1 MNILIIN
8 TVGFRFSDENIS
20 NLRKDFPEH
29 EFTVVDDKDVT
40 DDEVRR
46 AEVMVGFPDPK
57 LLSKAENLKWLHLSS
72 IGVDKH
78 VDKSLY
84 ANPDV
89 ILTNSSGIYGKPISD
104 HIVGYM
110 IALTRNFPFF
120 IRNQEKAAW
129 IKKDADKDIFGS
141 TALIV
146 GLGDVGRNLAR
157 KLKAFDVHTIAVKRT
172 MTEKPDYIDELYTT
186 ESLDELIPRADF
198 VILCVAATPET
209 AGIMNR
215 DRIALMRKDS
225 YLINIGRGSLIDQ
238 DALYEALSEK
248 RIAGAA
254 ADSSTPEPLP
264 PESRF
269 WQLDNMII
277 TPHCSGKSPTTY
289 IRQYAVFYSE
299 LERFSKGEK
308 LKNLIDFD
316 LKY

>member
-8 TVGFRFSDENIS
+8 TVGFKFSDENIS
-20 NLRKDFPEH
+20 ELRNDFPQH
-29 EFTVVDDKDVT
+29 DFIVVDDNAVT
-40 DDEVRR
+40 NEQVKN

-57 LLSKAENLKWLHLSS
+57 ILKNAVNLKWLHLSS

-78 VDKSLY
+78 VDRNLY

-89 ILTNSSGIYGKPISD
+89 LLTNSSGIYGKSISD

-120 IRNQEKAAW
+120 IRNQEKSAW
-129 IKKDADKDIFGS
+129 IKKDANKDIFGS

-146 GLGDVGRNLAR
+146 GLGDVGRNLAM

-172 MTEKPDYIDELYTT
+172 MTDKPDYVDELYTT
-186 ESLDELIPRADF
+186 ESLDSLIPRADF
-198 VILCVAATPET
+198 IILCLAATPET
-209 AGIMNR
+209 TGIMNKE
-215 DRIALMRKDS
+215 RIALMRKDA
-225 YLINIGRGSLIDQ
+225 YLINIGRGNLIDQ
-238 DALYEALSEK
+238 DALYEALSEN

-254 ADSSTPEPLP
+254 EDSSVPEPLP
-264 PESRF
+264 ADSRF
-269 WQLDNMII
+269 WNLDNLII

-289 IRQYAVFYSE
+289 IRQYAVFHGE
-299 LERFSKGEK
+299 LERFSKGEQ
-308 LKNLIDFD
+308 LKNLISFD